1 MLKCY
6 SLTDSMNDTIRYTYI
21 VQRSISIVQL
31 PEDVTE
37 TIKKAKTPSEK
48 EIMQNAIDFLT
59 EKHKALNICELSK
72 ERIRRA
78 GDTIEAE
85 CNQLKLKNRPDIGFR
100 VFRIADS
107 NMKDVYYSAGEYSQ
121 RDLFYFTDNIKEDR
135 TGLDLLYGCLTNLG
149 LSLSLPHNEE
159 DINGYTVYSVD
170 KTELMA
176 CFAEQIPEEV
186 FREIAGRQPR
196 RVVFRD
202 ASFRDSADR
211 INIDEIFKTLSPGTM
226 IEIL

>member
-1 MLKCY
+1 MEVNKEKNLKCK
-6 SLTDSMNDTIRYTYI
+6 YI
-21 VQRSISIVQL
+21 MVQL
-31 PEDVTE
+31 AENTN
-37 TIKKAKTPSEK
+37 KKKDTGYK
-48 EIMQNAIDFLT
+48 
-59 EKHKALNICELSK
+59 NICEIGK

-78 GDTIEAE
+78 GKKIKEEAPLVTQ
-85 CNQLKLKNRPDIGFR
+85 NLDIGFR
-100 VFRIADS
+100 VLKLDDS
-107 NMKDVYYSAGEYSQ
+107 NMNEVYYSPDDYSQ
-121 RDLFYFTDNIKEDR
+121 GFLNQLESNIKEDR

-149 LSLSLPHNEE
+149 LSLSLPHDEE
-159 DINGYTVYSVD
+159 DIHGYTVYSVD

-176 CFAEQIPEEV
+176 CFAEQIPEKV

-211 INIDEIFKTLSPGTM
+211 INIDEIFKTLSPGTT